1 MKEMEQHAAQKG
13 SDKGCGST
21 TFIGSEDIDLSVGA
35 CLMCV
40 KREVQ
45 REKKGTPERKYIQR

>member
-45 REKKGTPERKYIQR
+45 REKKSTPERKYIQR

>member
-13 SDKGCGST
+13 SDRGCGST
-21 TFIGSEDIDLSVGA
+21 TFIGSEDIDLSVCA
-35 CLMCV
+35 CLKCV

-45 REKKGTPERKYIQR
+45 REKKGTPDRKYIQR